1 MYDYDGTQPPL
12 KRCTQ
17 IFRFALGV
25 NITESFHC
33 LKGTL
38 RSHADVTNEGA
49 GDRWPRNAEER

>member
-12 KRCTQ
+12 KRYAQ

-33 LKGTL
+33 LEGAP
-38 RSHADVTNEGA
+38 RSRADVTNEGA
-49 GDRWPRNAEER
+49 SDRWPCNAEER

>member
-12 KRCTQ
+12 KLYAQ

-33 LKGTL
+33 LKGAP
-38 RSHADVTNEGA
+38 RSRADVTNERA
-49 GDRWPRNAEER
+49 GDRWPRNTEER